1 MGFAQPLFFS
11 KQSFKL
17 TWRRNLNRL
26 LTGAKMKKKREIIYF
41 TAKSR
46 KSMRGREKREGERMS
61 LFDEEKEMISLED
74 AEREAIAV
82 IRRRMYKIEN
92 MLIKSSN
99 LTRVGDRY
107 AYEIKARVDTV
118 PQSRGRFR
126 RGKVETQNVAILI
139 DASSGECIG
148 FSEVELEE

>member
-1 MGFAQPLFFS
+1 
-11 KQSFKL
+11 
-17 TWRRNLNRL
+17 
-26 LTGAKMKKKREIIYF
+26 MKKKREIIYF
-41 TAKSR
+41 MPQTR
-46 KSMRGREKREGERMS
+46 KSTQKREKRVGERMS
-61 LFDEEKEMISLED
+61 FDEEKGIISLED

-82 IRRRMYKIEN
+82 IRRRVNKIEN

-99 LTRVGDRY
+99 LTQVGNRY

-126 RGKVETQNVAILI
+126 RGKAETQNVEILI

-148 FSEVELEE
+148 FSEIGLEE

>member
-1 MGFAQPLFFS
+1 
-11 KQSFKL
+11 
-17 TWRRNLNRL
+17 
-26 LTGAKMKKKREIIYF
+26 MKKKHKIIYF
-41 TAKSR
+41 MPKTR
-46 KSMRGREKREGERMS
+46 KSTQEREKGEGERMS
-61 LFDEEKEMISLED
+61 FDEEKEIISLED

-126 RGKVETQNVAILI
+126 KGKVETQNVEILI
-139 DASSGECIG
+139 DASSGECVG

>member
-1 MGFAQPLFFS
+1 
-11 KQSFKL
+11 
-17 TWRRNLNRL
+17 
-26 LTGAKMKKKREIIYF
+26 MKKKREIIYF
-41 TAKSR
+41 KAKSR
-46 KSMRGREKREGERMS
+46 KSTQDRENRVGERMS
-61 LFDEEKEMISLED
+61 FDEEKEMISLED

-92 MLIKSSN
+92 LLIKSSN

-118 PQSRGRFR
+118 PQSKGRFR
-126 RGKVETQNVAILI
+126 KGKVETQNVEILI

-148 FSEVELEE
+148 FSGVELEE

>member
-1 MGFAQPLFFS
+1 
-11 KQSFKL
+11 
-17 TWRRNLNRL
+17 
-26 LTGAKMKKKREIIYF
+26 MKKKREIIYF
-41 TAKSR
+41 LPKSR
-46 KSMRGREKREGERMS
+46 KSMQGRENRVGERMS
-61 LFDEEKEMISLED
+61 LFDEEKGIISLED

-92 MLIKSSN
+92 LLIKSSN

-107 AYEIKARVDTV
+107 AYEIKARVDT

-126 RGKVETQNVAILI
+126 RGKVETQNVEVLI

-148 FSEVELEE
+148 FSGIELEE